1 MKKVLLSI
9 SALVAVATVNAQT
22 TVFNA
27 TNLADYETWS
37 VIDLDQDGNAWGV
50 YDFLTGNAGNPVGTS
65 FDAQGFVLGSFSWD
79 PETELPLTPDNWAI
93 SPAINL
99 TGYNTAS
106 LSWGRAAV
114 DADFAA
120 ENYSVYVV
128 TAADATALG
137 AALAAATPVYT
148 ETIEVGDE
156 WLVRTVSIASFDNTA
171 NVYVAIRHHAC
182 TDEFLF
188 VVDDIKITASGSGTA
203 STVENAMNVNVYPNP
218 AEDVLNI
225 AMEMNGASVSVIS
238 MDGKVV
244 ASQVMNGTTATVDVA
259 NLVSGVYF
267 YEVTAENGLV
277 IRNSFVKK

>member
-9 SALVAVATVNAQT
+9 SAIVAAAAINAQT
-22 TVFNA
+22 TVYTA
-27 TNLADYETWS
+27 TNLADYQAWS
-37 VIDLDQDGNAWGV
+37 VIDLDQDTQAWGV
-50 YDFLTGNAGNPVGTS
+50 FDFLTGNAGGPVGTS

-99 TGYNTAS
+99 TGYTSAS

-114 DADFAA
+114 DADFYA

-148 ETIEVGDE
+148 ETIATGNAWV
-156 WLVRTVSIASFDNTA
+156 VRTVDVSSFDNTA

-182 TDEFLF
+182 TDQFLL
-188 VVDDIKITASGSGTA
+188 VVDDITITASGSGPA
-203 STVENAMNVNVYPNP
+203 SVVENAMNVNVYPNP
-218 AEDVLNI
+218 ADDVLNI
-225 AMEMNGASVSVIS
+225 SMDLNGASVSVIS

-244 ASQVMNGTTATVDVA
+244 ASQVMSGTTATVDVA

>member
-9 SALVAVATVNAQT
+9 SALVAAAAVNAQT
-22 TVFNA
+22 TVYSA
-27 TNLADYETWS
+27 TALADYQNWS
-37 VIDLDQDGNAWGV
+37 VIDLDQDGQTWGV
-50 YDFLTGNAGNPVGTS
+50 FDLTGVGTS
-65 FDAQGFVLGSFSWD
+65 FDGQGEVLGSFSWD
-79 PETELPLTPDNWAI
+79 PDTQLPLTPDNWAI
-93 SPAINL
+93 SPAIDL
-99 TGYNTAS
+99 TGYSGAN
-106 LSWGRAAV
+106 LSWGRASV
-114 DADFAA
+114 DPDYQA
-120 ENYSVYVV
+120 EKYSVYVV

-148 ETIEVGDE
+148 ETIAVGDQ
-156 WLVRTVSIASFDNTA
+156 WLVRNVDISSFNNTA
-171 NVYVAIRHHAC
+171 NVYVAIRHYDC
-182 TDEFLF
+182 TDEFILI
-188 VVDDIKITASGSGTA
+188 VDDITVTGTA
-203 STVENAMNVNVYPNP
+203 GGPASLVENTMNVNVYPNP

-225 AMEMNGASVSVIS
+225 SMDLNGASVAVIS